1 MTYRKKRDN
10 QERLKLLKIGRLKM
24 YESKLQLQIKNHE
37 SDKTIL
43 QTMKEIS
50 QVKSEIQNLQK

>member
-1 MTYRKKRDN
+1 LTYRKKRDN